1 MRNAFA
7 NNMMTDINLSK
18 AWLSKII
25 QSGGFL
31 GALLGKLAD
40 TLMKVGVPLA
50 KYFLAPLSTV
60 ALASAVDG
68 AIQRKMLVRGAIATS
83 RASLVR
89 VGKWIALVI
98 SNEGMGYLLE
108 L

>member
-1 MRNAFA
+1 
-7 NNMMTDINLSK
+7 MMTDINLSK